1 MLISGRVRP
10 GPEPLPWSWLWWP
23 WLVGASGT
31 RLAPGHR
38 MLLAMRR
45 LFVLLLLAF
54 LPLQSV
60 WAVAASYCMHEAV
73 PAAAHFG
80 HHVHAHHEGHEGHAD
95 GAGASAAKAGADMDC
110 HACHGMGN
118 ALHMD
123 AVAPP
128 LRLAGTRPAPF
139 VLPLLQSPSPHRP
152 ERPNWRVLA

>member
-1 MLISGRVRP
+1 
-10 GPEPLPWSWLWWP
+10 
-23 WLVGASGT
+23 
-31 RLAPGHR
+31 

-73 PAAAHFG
+73 PAVAHFG
-80 HHVHAHHEGHEGHAD
+80 HHVHAHHEGHEGHEGHAD

-128 LRLAGTRPAPF
+128 LRLAGTRPVPF

>member
-1 MLISGRVRP
+1 M
-10 GPEPLPWSWLWWP
+10 
-23 WLVGASGT
+23 

-60 WAVAASYCMHEAV
+60 WAVAASYCTHEAV

-118 ALHMD
+118 ALHTD

>member
-1 MLISGRVRP
+1 M
-10 GPEPLPWSWLWWP
+10 
-23 WLVGASGT
+23 
-31 RLAPGHR
+31 RLAPGHK
-38 MLLAMRR
+38 MLFAMRR

-73 PAAAHFG
+73 PAVAHFG
-80 HHVHAHHEGHEGHAD
+80 HHVHAHHEGHAD

-128 LRLAGTRPAPF
+128 LRLAGTRPVPF

>member
-1 MLISGRVRP
+1 M
-10 GPEPLPWSWLWWP
+10 
-23 WLVGASGT
+23 

-73 PAAAHFG
+73 PAVAHFG
-80 HHVHAHHEGHEGHAD
+80 HHVHAHHEGHAD

>member
-1 MLISGRVRP
+1 M
-10 GPEPLPWSWLWWP
+10 
-23 WLVGASGT
+23 

-60 WAVAASYCMHEAV
+60 WAVAASYCTHEAV
-73 PAAAHFG
+73 PAVAHFG

-110 HACHGMGN
+110 HACHGMGD
-118 ALHMD
+118 ALHTD

>member
-1 MLISGRVRP
+1 M
-10 GPEPLPWSWLWWP
+10 
-23 WLVGASGT
+23 
-31 RLAPGHR
+31 
-38 MLLAMRR
+38 
-45 LFVLLLLAF
+45 
-54 LPLQSV
+54 
-60 WAVAASYCMHEAV
+60 
-73 PAAAHFG
+73 AHFG

>member
-1 MLISGRVRP
+1 
-10 GPEPLPWSWLWWP
+10 
-23 WLVGASGT
+23 
-31 RLAPGHR
+31 

-60 WAVAASYCMHEAV
+60 WAVAASYCMHEEV
-73 PAAAHFG
+73 PAVAHFG
-80 HHVHAHHEGHEGHAD
+80 HHVHAHHEGHAD
-95 GAGASAAKAGADMDC
+95 GAGA
-110 HACHGMGN
+110 N

>member
-1 MLISGRVRP
+1 
-10 GPEPLPWSWLWWP
+10 
-23 WLVGASGT
+23 
-31 RLAPGHR
+31 RL
-38 MLLAMRR
+38 L
-45 LFVLLLLAF
+45 VLLLLAF

-60 WAVAASYCMHEAV
+60 WAVAASYCTHEAAPSV
-73 PAAAHFG
+73 AHSAAHFG
-80 HHVHAHHEGHEGHAD
+80 HHVHQHHDGPAD

-139 VLPLLQSPSPHRP
+139 VLPLLQPPSPHRP
-152 ERPNWRVLA
+152 ERPNWRAPA

>member
-1 MLISGRVRP
+1 MINYCFLRV
-10 GPEPLPWSWLWWP
+10 
-23 WLVGASGT
+23 
-31 RLAPGHR
+31 
-38 MLLAMRR
+38 RR

-73 PAAAHFG
+73 PAVAHFG
-80 HHVHAHHEGHEGHAD
+80 HHVHAHHEGHAD

>member
-1 MLISGRVRP
+1 
-10 GPEPLPWSWLWWP
+10 
-23 WLVGASGT
+23 
-31 RLAPGHR
+31 
-38 MLLAMRR
+38 MRR

-60 WAVAASYCMHEAV
+60 WAVAASYCMHEEV
-73 PAAAHFG
+73 PAVAHFG

-110 HACHGMGN
+110 HACHGMGD

>member
-1 MLISGRVRP
+1 
-10 GPEPLPWSWLWWP
+10 
-23 WLVGASGT
+23 
-31 RLAPGHR
+31 

-73 PAAAHFG
+73 PAVAHFG
-80 HHVHAHHEGHEGHAD
+80 HHVHAHHEGHAD
-95 GAGASAAKAGADMDC
+95 GAGVSAAKAGADMDC

-118 ALHMD
+118 ALHTD